1 MSSEAN
7 LLEDYDSFAAVEA
20 ACAALCVEVNA
31 RPHRVTRRAP
41 ADMLA
46 EERARLHR
54 LPDVPFTA
62 AFGVTRRVPENT
74 PMVSFDAGL
83 YSVPHELAGQT
94 VWARRHGE
102 QVVFVHVGADGPVEV
117 ARHAVTTPATRRST
131 MRTSRPGPTVRSSAP
146 RPKTAAEA
154 AFLAIGE
161 GARLWL
167 TEAAA
172 AGTTRMRVKM
182 AEAVQLARLHPAA
195 AVDRALGEAAAAGR
209 FGDGDLASILAHH
222 AIATADGEQIRAS
235 EDHTLA
241 QGTAG
246 WAAIGATTTETG
258 ERGRA

>member
-1 MSSEAN
+1 MERFN
-7 LLEDYDSFAAVEA
+7 T
-20 ACAALCVEVNA
+20 
-31 RPHRVTRRAP
+31 RPHAVTRRCP
-41 ADMLA
+41 VDMLA

-117 ARHAVTTPATRRST
+117 ARHAVTTPGNPRVDDAHFPPAPDGALE
-131 MRTSRPGPTVRSSAP
+131 RTP

-258 ERGRA
+258 EGGRA